1 MTWAILAIA
10 SFSTV
15 FLMGLQSKN
24 VMHSQYVAAFVT
36 SVGIGVTNTIFIR
49 FAVGDDMG
57 MFFLFGVL
65 PASFGIC
72 CSIWVHD
79 KWMKRN
85 G

>member
-1 MTWAILAIA
+1 MSWLLLAVA
-10 SFSTV
+10 SFLTV

-36 SVGIGVTNTIFIR
+36 SVGIGVCNTIFIR
-49 FAVGDDMG
+49 FAVGDGMV
-57 MFFLFGVL
+57 MFFIFGIL

-79 KWMKRN
+79 KWMRRR